1 RRRTG
6 HAAPRR
12 TVRARLGAEGK
23 AADRAAPALGGAG
36 ARRAGPLRAAWQG
49 AGGADGAAARY
60 ARAGGARCA
69 VPPGLD
75 RPGRRRPA
83 VRGTAAAIS
92 AGAAHETAR
101 TGAFPHLLLLLPG
114 TDPADGS
121 GLPRPRPGACLG
133 PSRQPWLAQRLPPL
147 EL

>member
-1 RRRTG
+1 PVLRRGAVRKLPPARPGHRHARAGAGARTHRRRTG

-83 VRGTAAAIS
+83 IRGTAAAIA

-114 TDPADGS
+114 
-121 GLPRPRPGACLG
+121 
-133 PSRQPWLAQRLPPL
+133 
-147 EL
+147 